1 MRGGSRANS
10 GRKKKYEDST
20 RISVPRPLSY
30 ELTERL
36 DYWWNEKGFR
46 TKAIIQALDSIN
58 RQSIKKFDQAVSAG
72 PGRTSGLGG
81 ESLNISYEEVDIYS
95 LLISDPEKTVL
106 ITAYGDSMLGAGIH
120 HGDILVVEQRSD
132 SDEPP
137 PTGKIVIAS
146 VDDEVMV
153 KRYRLDDGK
162 IFLDSENPDYPSI
175 EISEESR
182 IKINGIVRR
191 SIRMDLSSY

>member
-1 MRGGSRANS
+1 MRGGSRPNS
-10 GRKKKYEDST
+10 GRKKKYEDPT

-30 ELTERL
+30 ELTERI

-46 TKAIIQALDSIN
+46 TKAIIQAIDSID
-58 RQSIKKFDQAVSAG
+58 RRSIKLFDQAVSAG

-81 ESLNISYEEVDIYS
+81 ESLHTSFEEVDIYS

-106 ITAYGDSMLGAGIH
+106 IIAHGDSMIGAGIH

-137 PTGKIVIAS
+137 RNGKIVIVS
-146 VDDEVMV
+146 LDDEVMV
-153 KRYRLDDGK
+153 KRYRIDNERK
-162 IFLDSENPDYPSI
+162 FLDSENPDYPSI

-182 IKINGIVRR
+182 IKIDGIVKH
-191 SIRMDLSSY
+191 SIRMNLSSY